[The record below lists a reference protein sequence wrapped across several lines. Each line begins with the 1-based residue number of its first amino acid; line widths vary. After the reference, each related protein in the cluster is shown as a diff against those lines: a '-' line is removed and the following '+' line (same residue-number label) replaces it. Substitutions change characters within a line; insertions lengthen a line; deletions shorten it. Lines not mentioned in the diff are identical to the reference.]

1 MHILIAPNA
10 FKNSLDA
17 EQAALAIA
25 EGLKQSKLE
34 CTAQLFP
41 IADGGD
47 GTGSLILKS
56 CNGTVLTREVT
67 DPLGRKITAKF
78 GLIENNTTAVIEMAD
93 ASGLRL
99 LKKDKLN
106 PLKATSYGTGELIKF
121 ALDEGV
127 SRIIIAMGG
136 SATVDGGCGILN
148 ALGIVFRD
156 ADENALPANPGALM
170 NMVSIDASG
179 LDKRIFHCE
188 IVILCDVNNRLL
200 GPDGA
205 VAVFGPQKGAS
216 AEELPVLEN
225 FLKQFAEISQAQ
237 TGKDMAIIKHGG
249 AAGGATAGLHTW
261 LNAKLVNGIE
271 YFLKLTQ
278 FTEVLQ
284 HADLVITGEGSIDRQ
299 TLQGK
304 GPYGVAL
311 QARQK
316 AILVI
321 GIAGKVPLTQDDDLA
336 EYFDALVSINNEPC
350 DMQTAMA
357 NTETNLI
364 RTAVMLGNVLAL
376 EDNVRM
382 FRRE

>member
-17 EQAALAIA
+17 GQVALAIE

-47 GTGSLILKS
+47 GTGDLIIKS
-56 CNGTVLTREVT
+56 CNGTILTKEVT
-67 DPLGRKITAKF
+67 NPLGRKINAQF

-99 LKKDKLN
+99 LKKDELN
-106 PLKATSYGTGELIKF
+106 PLKASSYGTGQLINS

-127 SRIIIAMGG
+127 KRIIIAMGG

-148 ALGIVFRD
+148 ALGIIFRD
-156 ADENALPANPGALM
+156 ADGNALPANPEALI
-170 NMVSIDASG
+170 NMVSIDASA
-179 LDKRIFHCE
+179 LNKRTSGCE
-188 IVILCDVNNRLL
+188 IVILCDVNNMLL

-205 VAVFGPQKGAS
+205 AAIFGPQKGAS
-216 AEELPVLEN
+216 AQDVLMLER
-225 FLKQFAEISQAQ
+225 FLKRFAEISLAQ
-237 TGKDMAIIKHGG
+237 TGKDMTTIKHGG

-261 LNAKLVNGIE
+261 LNARLVNGIG
-271 YFLKLTQ
+271 YFLKLTK
-278 FTEVLQ
+278 FDEALS
-284 HADLVITGEGSIDRQ
+284 HADVVITGEGSIDKQ

-311 QARQK
+311 QAKQAGLK
-316 AILVI
+316 VI
-321 GIAGKVPLTQDDDLA
+321 GVAGLIPSETDEGLNQYFDELICINKPGVDLA
-336 EYFDALVSINNEPC
+336 
-350 DMQTAMA
+350 TAMA
-357 NTETNLI
+357 NTRDNLVKTGKKI
-364 RTAVMLGNVLAL
+364 GDMLAS
-376 EDNVRM
+376 
-382 FRRE
+382 